1 MDRSV
6 LDALYAAR
14 PQIAFR
20 KAFAEQPLDPSTCRF
35 LRDHACDLTLD
46 QLREL
51 LQRGR
56 VRDDKWPGVAPFV
69 EALAERL
76 AEACAGDARRHIM
89 VPLGHVLELA
99 PTNPR
104 SWLDEAAWRVLV
116 SITRARL
123 PLRVWWWLVE
133 RARGCAIFNA
143 LSSAAVPFPDQGTV
157 QFDSIQE
164 TRPEPLVVPL
174 LDDPLNERSAV
185 AYLFTLPM
193 RVVVD
198 VMAKVPELVPRGDVE
213 AAAEARIREPLAH
226 DDWSTPL
233 LPEWLAPYVVKRAR
247 TCDDLEA
254 FTLYAWLEKIATEPE
269 DALLVGRSSSSTSS
283 RSPTPDELFGLAMA
297 RLDDALAAQVRLG
310 DEPEGL
316 AKTQR
321 ALGLNRVVYG
331 WCLALA
337 RRLTTGEAW
346 KENGRRMIAWC
357 IDRGGIF
364 PEATLHAALGFTSE
378 RDGSSTED
386 HRQAILRK
394 AHDVAGRLFVDRA
407 EAAMRAGDWERAER
421 LLDAFATL
429 EPGKFLR
436 GRIHHL
442 RSIEGAERLA
452 ARLDACDSLLKAG
465 GRTSTADDFLYA
477 FRVLGGTP

>member
-35 LRDHACDLTLD
+35 LRDRACDLTLD

-51 LQRGR
+51 PLRER
-56 VRDDKWPGVAPFV
+56 VRDDGWPGVAPFV

-104 SWLDEAAWRVLV
+104 SWLDEAAWRELV
-116 SITRARL
+116 TITRARL
-123 PLRVWWWLVE
+123 PVRVWWWLVE
-133 RARGCAIFNA
+133 RARGGAIFNA

-157 QFDSIQE
+157 HFDSIQK

-174 LDDPLNERSAV
+174 LDDPLNERRAI

-193 RVVVD
+193 RLVVD

-213 AAAEARIREPLAH
+213 AAAEARIREPLAY

-247 TCDDLEA
+247 TCDDQEA
-254 FTLYAWLEKIATEPE
+254 VKLYAWLEKIAT
-269 DALLVGRSSSSTSS
+269 D
-283 RSPTPDELFGLAMA
+283 PDELFGLAMA

>member
-20 KAFAEQPLDPSTCRF
+20 KAFAEHPLDPSTCRF

-51 LQRGR
+51 LQRER
-56 VRDDKWPGVAPFV
+56 VRDDEWPGVAPFV

-143 LSSAAVPFPDQGTV
+143 LSSGALPFPDKGTV
-157 QFDSIQE
+157 HFDSIQE
-164 TRPEPLVVPL
+164 TRPEPLVVAL
-174 LDDPLNERSAV
+174 LDDPLNERRAI

-193 RVVVD
+193 RLVVD
-198 VMAKVPELVPRGDVE
+198 VMAKVPDLVPRGDVE
-213 AAAEARIREPLAH
+213 AAAEARVREPLAH
-226 DDWSTPL
+226 DDWWTPL

-247 TCDDLEA
+247 TCDDQEA
-254 FTLYAWLEKIATEPE
+254 VTLYAWLVEIAT
-269 DALLVGRSSSSTSS
+269 D
-283 RSPTPDELFGLAMA
+283 PDELFGLAMA

-316 AKTQR
+316 AKAER

-346 KENGRRMIAWC
+346 KENGRRLIAWC

-364 PEATLHAALGFTSE
+364 PEATLHAALGFTTD
-378 RDGSSTED
+378 RDGTSAEE
-386 HRQAILRK
+386 HREAILRK

-421 LLDAFATL
+421 LLDALATL

-436 GRIHHL
+436 RPIHHL

-452 ARLDACDSLLKAG
+452 PRLDACDSLLKAG